1 MDKNKSW
8 IVTTGDDR
16 PIHEVAKDLVD
27 AGLKDV
33 QVLQDV
39 GIITGSAEDDTVA
52 KLRKVRGVKDVS
64 ADLSINI
71 GPPDSRE
78 TW

>member
-1 MDKNKSW
+1 MDKKKAL
-8 IVTTGDDR
+8 IVTTGNDR
-16 PIHEVAKDLVD
+16 PIHDIARDLAD

-33 QVLQDV
+33 HILQEV

-52 KLRKVRGVKDVS
+52 KLRKVRGVKDIS

-78 TW
+78 IW

>member
-1 MDKNKSW
+1 MDKKKAL
-8 IVTTGDDR
+8 IVTAGNDR
-16 PIHEVAKDLVD
+16 PIHDIAKDLAD
-27 AGLKDV
+27 TGLKDV
-33 QVLQDV
+33 QVLQEV

>member
-1 MDKNKSW
+1 MAKKKTW
-8 IVTTGDDR
+8 IVTTGNDR
-16 PIHEVAKDLVD
+16 PIHDIAKDLAN
-27 AGLKDV
+27 AGLKDI
-33 QVLQDV
+33 QILQEV
-39 GIITGSAEDDTVA
+39 GSITGSAEDNTVA
-52 KLRKVRGVKDVS
+52 KLRRVRGVKDVS